1 MDEREIESLR
11 KRLERLIELVGQ
23 SAVRMLAGVAGCSRQ
38 TLGKFRK
45 GESIELRY
53 MLNLDKFM
61 AGKSIDNIPGR
72 AEFLSIPSAYMMRDL
87 MDRITLLK
95 EKGIDM
101 VAEFFDFNN
110 ELLYLRRKVDELND
124 RYAEMYE
131 RTKKLEGRTRGSRK

>member
-11 KRLERLIELVGQ
+11 KRVERLIELEGQ
-23 SAVRMLAGVAGCSRQ
+23 GTVRMLAGVAGCSRQ

-45 GESIELRY
+45 GEGIELRY
-53 MLNLDKFM
+53 MLNLEKFM
-61 AGKSIDNIPGR
+61 ASKTVENIPGR
-72 AEFLSIPSAYMMRDL
+72 EEFLSIPSAYMMRDL

-110 ELLYLRRKVDELND
+110 DLLYLRRKADELNQ
-124 RYAEMYE
+124 RYHDISA
-131 RTKKLEGRTRGSRK
+131 RAKSLEGKPRGSRK